1 MAHPVSQVSY
11 SLRPMRIFRR
21 GDGRYYVIAEAH
33 PDLLGDWI
41 IMTLHGS
48 VISRLGGVHTYLA
61 AATSIEELVRVRL
74 RHGYKEVEYR
84 ADSMRE

>member
-1 MAHPVSQVSY
+1 
-11 SLRPMRIFRR
+11 
-21 GDGRYYVIAEAH
+21 
-33 PDLLGDWI
+33 
-41 IMTLHGS
+41 MTLHGS